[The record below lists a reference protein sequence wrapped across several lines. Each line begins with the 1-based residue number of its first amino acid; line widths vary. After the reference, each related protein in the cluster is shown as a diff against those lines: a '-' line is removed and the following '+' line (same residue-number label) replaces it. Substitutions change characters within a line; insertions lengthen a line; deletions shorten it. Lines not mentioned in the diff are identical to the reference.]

1 MAEKNS
7 TSNFLGGLLIVAIFV
22 FVMLLGSPMT
32 LKCSRAERRGPVN
45 CTKQMRLLWVI
56 PLTEEIVYGVQGARL
71 TSIPGDEYCDP
82 CYRVEFETS
91 QGSVPLNSTYTSGSS
106 EKSRMVDKLN
116 SFVHGR
122 EPGTLNLTEPGLL
135 NFENLFCFVGWFL
148 IAYLCEKIKSPFGR
162 HKNGYS

>member
-1 MAEKNS
+1 MAEENS
-7 TSNFLGGLLIVAIFV
+7 TSNLMGWLFFVAIFV
-22 FVMLLGSPMT
+22 FVMMLGSPMT
-32 LKCSRAERRGPVN
+32 MKCSRAEGRGPVN
-45 CTKQMRLLWVI
+45 CAKQMRLLWVI

-91 QGSVPLNSTYTSGSS
+91 QGLVPLNSTYTSGSS

-135 NFENLFCFVGWFL
+135 SFENFFCFVAWFL
-148 IAYLCEKIKSPFGR
+148 IASLSERAKSAFGR
-162 HKNGYS
+162 RRSK